1 MVTTEQAGK
10 PTLARIAELAGVS
23 VPTVSKVLNGH
34 RDVAARTR
42 EQVERIVAQQGYER
56 PRKAAPKP
64 RRSRAALLDLV
75 INELDSSWATEI
87 LTGTEEVAREHGMHL
102 VLTAVHAA
110 PTPGKGWLE
119 SLTTRGTRG
128 VILVLADLSAR
139 QRSELHRLS
148 IPFVIVDAL
157 GRQDPTAHSVGAT
170 NWHGGYSAVQ
180 HLISLGHRRI
190 AVIGGPEQM
199 MCTKAR
205 VAGYRDALEVAGIPH
220 DPRLVRYGDFRHEQ
234 GYRQTK
240 ALLDLPTPPTGIFA
254 GSDLQ
259 ALGAYQA
266 LHEHHLRVPDD
277 VSVVGFDDL
286 PFAPWTAPP
295 LTTVRQPLRDMGAMA
310 TRMLI
315 SLIRGEKLTAPRAEL
330 ATNLVVRGS
339 TAPTRKS

>member
-1 MVTTEQAGK
+1 MTRETGPK
-10 PTLARIAELAGVS
+10 PTLAHIAELAGVS

-34 RDVAARTR
+34 RDVSASTR
-42 EQVERIVAQQGYER
+42 EHVERIVLEEGYQR
-56 PRKAAPKP
+56 PPKATPKP
-64 RRSRAALLDLV
+64 RRTRAALLDLV

-87 LTGTEEVAREHGMHL
+87 LSGTEEVAREHGMHL
-102 VLTAVHAA
+102 VLTAVHTA
-110 PTPGKGWLE
+110 PTPDKGWLE

-128 VILVLADLSAR
+128 VILVLSDLNAR
-139 QRSELHRLS
+139 QRTELNRLNV
-148 IPFVIVDAL
+148 PFVIVDAV

-170 NWHGGYSAVQ
+170 NWHGGYAAVQ
-180 HLISLGHRRI
+180 HLVSLGHQRI
-190 AVIGGPEQM
+190 AVIGGPKQM

-205 VAGYRDALEVAGIPH
+205 VAGYRDALDVAGLPY

-234 GYRQTK
+234 GYLHTK
-240 ALLDLPTPPTGIFA
+240 ALLELPTPPTGIFA

-266 LHEHHLRVPDD
+266 LHERRLRVPDD

-295 LTTVRQPLRDMGAMA
+295 LTTVRQPLRDMGALA

-315 SLIRGEKLTAPRAEL
+315 SLTKGEKLAAHRAEL

-339 TAPTRKS
+339 TAPAPRS